1 MFKKSTCTI
10 INEGELRHEMRDKH
24 SNIELLIK
32 KLSKMINSKFFV
44 VTRGS
49 AGSKLF
55 DVNKNE
61 IINSAA
67 YATKVVDKIGT
78 GDTLMAVFA
87 VLLKSTKIQNYLFF
101 IINCCLS

>member
-1 MFKKSTCTI
+1 
-10 INEGELRHEMRDKH
+10 MRDKH

-32 KLSKMINSKFFV
+32 KLIKMINSNFV

-67 YATKVVDKIGT
+67 YATKVVDKIGFE
-78 GDTLMAVFA
+78 TL
-87 VLLKSTKIQNYLFF
+87 
-101 IINCCLS
+101 